1 LWADLYWGL
10 ESAPVLALS
19 LLLRLSSLLPL
30 SQALMKLAQLV
41 LSIEQF
47 R

>member
-1 LWADLYWGL
+1 LTLWADLYWGL
-10 ESAPVLALS
+10 ASALLLA
-19 LLLRLSSLLPL
+19 LRLSSLLPL
-30 SQALMKLAQLV
+30 SQALMKLAQWL